1 MEIPG
6 PIPLVGN
13 PPLGYRFA
21 VVFFIGGVLPNPI
34 DTMFQKV
41 SGLESTIETTT
52 VEEGGQNLYTQRL
65 PKKIQHENLVLER
78 GVFIG
83 SPLVIE
89 LNIAVTLF
97 KFAPSNV
104 LVSLL
109 DDSAIPLASWMFLN
123 AYPVK
128 WSVSDLNAEQ
138 NSVVI
143 EHMEFTYQHMLILRV

>member
-1 MEIPG
+1 MDIPG
-6 PIPLVGN
+6 PVPLVGN

-21 VVFFIGGVLPNPI
+21 VVFFVGGVVPNPI

-41 SGLESTIETTT
+41 SGLESTVETMT
-52 VEEGGQNLYTQRL
+52 VEEGGQNLYTQHL
-65 PKKIQHENLVLER
+65 PKKIQHNNLVLER
-78 GVFIG
+78 GLVVA

-104 LVSLL
+104 VVSLL
-109 DDSAIPLASWMFLN
+109 DGSATPIASWMFLN
-123 AYPVK
+123 AYPVR
-128 WSVSDLNAEQ
+128 WRVSDLDADQ

-143 EHMEFTYQHMLILRV
+143 ETMELTYQNMIILRV

>member
-52 VEEGGQNLYTQRL
+52 VEEGGQNLYTQQDSTRESGPGTGSVYRL
-65 PKKIQHENLVLER
+65 AA
-78 GVFIG
+78 G
-83 SPLVIE
+83 
-89 LNIAVTLF
+89 
-97 KFAPSNV
+97 
-104 LVSLL
+104 
-109 DDSAIPLASWMFLN
+109 D
-123 AYPVK
+123 
-128 WSVSDLNAEQ
+128 
-138 NSVVI
+138 
-143 EHMEFTYQHMLILRV
+143 